1 MINKMSQWLS
11 MLTHYLDCQL
21 VNDKSQSRS
30 QEGPTR
36 DLTPLRTPQQT
47 EEGKADK
54 TRGKQ
59 TTSLIFSISNCI
71 DLMCFLITYRLT
83 KHPWGCSLQSPMQPS
98 LLPDCP
104 LSKVTIR
111 PMDLHK
117 DNLHVSS
124 IKRISDLFIVLNLWP
139 SSWQEKRGRG

>member
-11 MLTHYLDCQL
+11 MLTHCLDCQL